1 MFPTIFCR
9 IQGPATL
16 AFLVTLVA
24 GNAYAQQVPSMEER
38 LRNQLRIT
46 TTQLQQAQNE
56 LAALKAGQPSSGQS
70 VGRASTSGAAG
81 GGDASALRKEL
92 DAVRAQLAAERGARE
107 QLADATRQ
115 AHLQTQGVVEK
126 ATSQIA
132 QYRKSYDELL
142 RMARTLDAE
151 RRNLVAEAGAR
162 QAALKRCESANTK
175 LYSVGQDIL
184 RAYETVDV
192 ATVLAARQPFAAQ
205 SRVRYEQ
212 IAQDYGDKLYE
223 GRFDVRADV
232 RAGESSTAVPSE
244 TPVEGSTGAPVHAS
258 SASAAAA
265 ISPAISPANSPAV
278 APTDATPT
286 AQ

>member
-1 MFPTIFCR
+1 MFPTIFYR
-9 IQGPATL
+9 IQSL
-16 AFLVTLVA
+16 AFLATLVA
-24 GNAYAQQVPSMEER
+24 GNAYAQQAPSMEER

-70 VGRASTSGAAG
+70 SASGAAG

-92 DAVRAQLAAERGARE
+92 DAVRAQLATERGARE

-126 ATSQIA
+126 ATNQIA

-223 GRFDVRADV
+223 GRFDVRA
-232 RAGESSTAVPSE
+232 GETVE
-244 TPVEGSTGAPVHAS
+244 TPAEAVGQTPSNTAAETPATTVAMPASGA
-258 SASAAAA
+258 
-265 ISPAISPANSPAV
+265 
-278 APTDATPT
+278 ATP
-286 AQ
+286 ASP

>member
-1 MFPTIFCR
+1 MFPTIFYR
-9 IQGPATL
+9 IQGL
-16 AFLVTLVA
+16 ALLAALVA
-24 GNAYAQQVPSMEER
+24 GHAHAQQAPNMEER

-56 LAALKAGQPSSGQS
+56 LAALKAGQSPN
-70 VGRASTSGAAG
+70 TGAAG

-92 DAVRAQLAAERGARE
+92 DAARAQLAAERGARE
-107 QLADATRQ
+107 LLADAARQ

-126 ATSQIA
+126 AGTQIA
-132 QYRKSYDELL
+132 QYRKAYDELL

-151 RRNLVAEAGAR
+151 RRNLAAEAGAR
-162 QAALKRCESANTK
+162 QAALKRCESANAK

-223 GRFDVRADV
+223 GRFDVRAVD
-232 RAGESSTAVPSE
+232 AAAPAAPNDKSTEIAAEP
-244 TPVEGSTGAPVHAS
+244 T
-258 SASAAAA
+258 SASAVVTPAAA
-265 ISPAISPANSPAV
+265 SGAASTV
-278 APTDATPT
+278 AAPKL
-286 AQ
+286 Q